1 MVEALQLPRS
11 IPCCLKGPLL
21 DLDPETDG
29 YKQIPSGE
37 KKKKNT
43 VVE

>member
-1 MVEALQLPRS
+1 MVEALQVPRS
-11 IPCCLKGPLL
+11 VPCCLKGPLL
-21 DLDPETDG
+21 DLDPETEG

-37 KKKKNT
+37 KKNTT